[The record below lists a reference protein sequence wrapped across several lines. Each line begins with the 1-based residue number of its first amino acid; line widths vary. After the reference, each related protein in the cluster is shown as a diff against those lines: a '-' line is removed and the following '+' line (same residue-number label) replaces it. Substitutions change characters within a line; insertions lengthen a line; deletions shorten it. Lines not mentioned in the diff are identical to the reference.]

1 MAELHL
7 VTGYKGTAHV
17 TSADQGG
24 LNAMIFG
31 TDDYVL
37 TKGKRFEAQIISN
50 NAVRIYDGALVMNGR
65 YVSLDSGSFLDA
77 IISNGTAGMRRNDV
91 IAIRYE
97 MNRSTGVESASLVVG
112 EGTPTTGTPT
122 DASITYPD
130 SILNGATVHD
140 MPLYRVRLNGLTI
153 EGVEPIFQV
162 LAPMSE
168 FHHGF
173 YKQNMLINGDFQ
185 CNQRGNKSY
194 DRSGEVGYTLD
205 MWRGFQVIVDVL
217 NEGIKLTGTSAT
229 SQGYLTQ
236 FIQLGKLKTTT
247 YTISAM
253 VDDKICTFTVTP
265 GGTAKEQNFGTF
277 KISALTTSTWDNE
290 LGDYNNK
297 LKVNICPIG
306 TSSITIKYVD
316 VFEGTVAYPH
326 VKEDPATA
334 MIRCRRYIQR
344 NGITTPPTAKL
355 VSTSGVAKVRLNFF
369 FDEMPKIPE
378 LVKCD
383 WYYVSKNTANPELTG
398 SSVDVLEIS
407 KYLVKIDTKGA
418 YEMHDDCLGVRVNYI
433 VSCEHNPKGD

>member
-31 TDDYVL
+31 TNDYVL

-65 YVSLDSGSFLDA
+65 YVCLDSGTYLDA
-77 IISNGTAGMRRNDV
+77 IISNGMTGMRRNDI
-91 IAIRYE
+91 IAVRYE
-97 MNRSTGVESASLVVG
+97 MNRSTGIELVSLIVA
-112 EGTPTTGTPT
+112 EGTPTSGTPT
-122 DASITYPD
+122 DASVTYPD

-162 LAPMSE
+162 LAPMSD

-173 YKQNMLINGDFQ
+173 YKQNMLINGDFN

-194 DRSGEVGYTLD
+194 DRSGEVGYTVD
-205 MWRGFQVIVDVL
+205 MWRGFNVMVDVL
-217 NEGIKLTGTSAT
+217 TEGIKLTGTSAT
-229 SQGYLTQ
+229 AQGYLTQ

-277 KISALTTSTWDNE
+277 KISALTTSTWDND

-334 MIRCRRYIQR
+334 LMRCRRYIQK
-344 NGITTPPTAKL
+344 NGCVVSPLFSATSNGKTHYDVCIMFEGMMRKPEVTSCTWIYADMTGTNVNGNTISDCQVALSTATFKVSDSTPMA
-355 VSTSGVAKVRLNFF
+355 
-369 FDEMPKIPE
+369 
-378 LVKCD
+378 
-383 WYYVSKNTANPELTG
+383 
-398 SSVDVLEIS
+398 SV
-407 KYLVKIDTKGA
+407 GHG
-418 YEMHDDCLGVRVNYI
+418 MRVIYI